1 MLDMTDKLDS
11 EWRELLPVMKNLTK
25 NEENDRQ
32 PDEYDRL
39 VKEMIFSPRAEPTE
53 KLKNEEEVARLEKE
67 KLMKLEKERIAR
79 MEQEEEE
86 ISGEKKIK
94 HKSADDLD
102 DGYFLETEEIHD
114 DKVLAY
120 DINPEDQDDEDNEE
134 EEDEADEV
142 EDEVEGED
150 DEENDEE
157 SVDDEEDEESDA
169 DSLNDLKPENE
180 EDDGEEAEITEDESE
195 EEQEVEEIP
204 TKVLK
209 ISDEPKTQVEKP
221 VEKSEKSE
229 SKHAELLK
237 SIPFTIAMPLCYEHL
252 EELLGDHPI
261 SVQATIVDRIIK
273 TNHPKLMYANK
284 SKMLQLFAFLI
295 QLLNDKF
302 SSDNQENFSKSFKL
316 LKSLVPYLYDIVHMN
331 PAETSNC
338 FVEVIKEKYEEFK
351 KNPRNFPELDTIFL
365 FIILGKIFPTSDFK
379 HSVVTPSYI
388 FIHHIFSQARVKNR
402 SDVARGLLLATLV
415 LEYQEFS
422 KKFMPSVLNFLSG
435 ICYLGCDRSSTLNEK
450 PILPFKRS
458 EPILFIQGKISD
470 FDTETKLGC
479 DDFKDTEID
488 DEFRAN
494 ALNVNIQLIRDFIH
508 LYQDHVGIHYLID
521 GQLRFIKFLKEQ
533 SNLPK
538 SLKSLIKSIS
548 KDFKALKSSK
558 QFIYPKPDK
567 KPTPILRQLEPQFET
582 VLSDRRSMYAEARGG
597 GRQEEKKLQHM
608 VKREFKA
615 AKRELRRDNEFINKM
630 RFKRRQD
637 QDRERQAKVRKIFD
651 QASVQQSEFNKMSK
665 SRARKSKF

>member
-25 NEENDRQ
+25 NDENDRQ

-67 KLMKLEKERIAR
+67 KLMKLEKERLAR
-79 MEQEEEE
+79 MEKEEEE
-86 ISGEKKIK
+86 NTGEKKIK

-102 DGYFLETEEIHD
+102 DGYFLEAEEIID

-120 DINPEDQDDEDNEE
+120 DINPEDQEDDNEDNESEQEDDGE
-134 EEDEADEV
+134 EQNDENNEESADEECEDE
-142 EDEVEGED
+142 
-150 DEENDEE
+150 
-157 SVDDEEDEESDA
+157 EEDEESDN
-169 DSLNDLKPENE
+169 DSLNDLKPDSEDEDEAEVTQDEDDESENE
-180 EDDGEEAEITEDESE
+180 EKV
-195 EEQEVEEIP
+195 QE
-204 TKVLK
+204 TSLKVLK
-209 ISDEPKTQVEKP
+209 ISDEPKVETEKVEKP
-221 VEKSEKSE
+221 EKSEI
-229 SKHAELLK
+229 KHAELLK
-237 SIPFTIAMPLCYEHL
+237 TIPFTIGMPLCYEHL

-261 SVQATIVDRIIK
+261 SVQVTIVDRIIK
-273 TNHPKLMYANK
+273 TNHPKLMHANK

-302 SSDNQENFSKSFKL
+302 SSENQENLKKSFKL
-316 LKSLVPYLYDIVHMN
+316 LKSLTPHLYDIVHMS

-338 FVEVIKEKYEEFK
+338 FLEVIKEKYEEFK
-351 KNPRNFPELDTIFL
+351 KNPKNFPKLDTMFL
-365 FIILGKIFPTSDFK
+365 FMILGKIFPTSDFK
-379 HSVVTPSYI
+379 HSVVTPTYI
-388 FIHHIFSQARVKNR
+388 FIQHIFSQARVKSR
-402 SDVARGLLLATLV
+402 SEIARGLFLATLV
-415 LEYQEFS
+415 LEYQELS
-422 KKFMPSVLNFLSG
+422 KRFMPSVLNFLSG
-435 ICYLGCDRSSTLNEK
+435 ICYLGCDRTSTLNEK
-450 PILPFKRS
+450 PIPPFKRS
-458 EPILFIQGKISD
+458 EPILLVKEKVSE
-470 FDTETKLGC
+470 FDIETKLGC
-479 DDFKDTEID
+479 DDFKNSEIN
-488 DEFRAN
+488 DEFRLN
-494 ALNVNIQLIRDFIH
+494 ALNVNVQLIRDFIH

-521 GQLRFIKFLKEQ
+521 GQLKFIKFLKEQ

-538 SLKSLIKSIS
+538 SLISLIKSIS
-548 KDFKALKSSK
+548 KGFKAIKSSK

-651 QASVQQSEFNKMSK
+651 QASIQQSEFNKMSK
-665 SRARKSKF
+665 SKARRSKF